1 MSLVH
6 VLAANEKQR
15 IDSTGEQ
22 PQPQHEQQQQNELA
36 SCSES
41 KTPITGEGSDS
52 EQAVCQKGSPAACDS
67 SVKVTAQRTSQPTR
81 AAVKPSQLPTNSSS
95 TDTEATE
102 TEVFSTENNEATPA
116 SSGRVNSAFTFSEIE
131 LADYTGLRSANVQTS
146 NRRQTNVRSNTR
158 RQNSAPEK
166 SDIPSKMNE
175 PQTSKS
181 SISQTVVGSHESNT
195 AIESRNIGTSSGKPL
210 KTPTATTSVGPSEA
224 TRPLLS
230 VRAKPI
236 LLKGSSVD
244 SSTIIGKNER
254 INLPV
259 RAAEDG
265 GLCVN
270 RHKSLIIA
278 SDNPHS
284 TSAERRSLR
293 IARNAGPP
301 VVRGREHKESLL
313 SGIGADYMKVN
324 GAIRP
329 FKQLQKPI
337 STQSL
342 PSSAQ
347 MSYPSE
353 DSTTGIALVGVDKD
367 YPKYSE
373 DKLQNNNKAKENAK
387 PNVGY
392 RLGKRKALFEKRKR
406 ISDYALVFGMFGI
419 IVMVVETE
427 LSMARV
433 YGKVSCF

>member
-6 VLAANEKQR
+6 VSAANEKQR

-22 PQPQHEQQQQNELA
+22 QSKPVGGV
-36 SCSES
+36 ES
-41 KTPITGEGSDS
+41 KTAITGEESDRERACRQTKVS
-52 EQAVCQKGSPAACDS
+52 EAGDSKNKITPQHKSQATTKKAL
-67 SVKVTAQRTSQPTR
+67 RRPTG
-81 AAVKPSQLPTNSSS
+81 NS
-95 TDTEATE
+95 TDTEI
-102 TEVFSTENNEATPA
+102 EVFTSTNETTLT
-116 SSGRVNSAFTFSEIE
+116 SSGRVNTAFTVGETEPADHPSKLPEDNAETVNSE
-131 LADYTGLRSANVQTS
+131 ANKRIS
-146 NRRQTNVRSNTR
+146 NNCQNSTPGKSDVRS
-158 RQNSAPEK
+158 
-166 SDIPSKMNE
+166 KMDE

-181 SISQTVVGSHESNT
+181 SNSQTLAGSHESNT
-195 AIESRNIGTSSGKPL
+195 AIESRNISISSGQPL
-210 KTPTATTSVGPSEA
+210 KTPTASTSIGLTEA

-244 SSTIIGKNER
+244 SSTIIGHKEH
-254 INLPV
+254 IQLPV

-265 GLCVN
+265 GLSVN

-278 SDNPHS
+278 TDNPHS
-284 TSAERRSLR
+284 ASAERRSLR
-293 IARNAGPP
+293 IARNVGPP

-367 YPKYSE
+367 YQKYNE
-373 DKLQNNNKAKENAK
+373 DQLQNNNKAKDDAK

-427 LSMARV
+427 LSMAAV
-433 YGKVSCF
+433 YNKVSGYYR